1 MIFDKNGYPKP
12 NGAEDY
18 ADSSHLAGV
27 LAITEHPQQIEC
39 FKYSEFY
46 YEKSK
51 GLSVK
56 YVRHPE
62 ENRYDF
68 SRDQAKVLMA
78 GQLKQGSHDF
88 VRTSFIDGKDIIYPS
103 LKGYETIARRGKPYF
118 WQRWFAML
126 EVWIHATFQPLKE
139 PFQTIADCEVY
150 DLYDFWTS
158 RNKLWRWSIRRYWS
172 QLDGAWRNE
181 PELAEHCIAYIEKKI
196 KKP

>member
-1 MIFDKNGYPKP
+1 MRFDEHGFPAP
-12 NGAEDY
+12 DGSEDY

-27 LAITEHPQQIEC
+27 LAITEHPMQVGCE
-39 FKYSEFY
+39 KY
-46 YEKSK
+46 
-51 GLSVK
+51 VK
-56 YVRHPE
+56 YTYIFCDKYYVRHPE
-62 ENRYDF
+62 EKRYDF

-78 GQLKQGSHDF
+78 ALLKQGKDYY

-126 EVWIHATFQPLKE
+126 EVWIHATFQPLEE
-139 PFQTIADCEVY
+139 PNQTIADCEVY

-181 PELAEHCIAYIEKKI
+181 PELAEHIIAYIEKKI